1 MRMRST
7 LATGA
12 ALLLLAACGAQND
25 AGGGDGG
32 PITVGLIVP
41 ETGAFGPVA
50 GAQFLQATKVVIGE
64 WNDNGGINGRK
75 IELKVCNDES
85 TAEKSISCYR
95 SLSPKVDLMLG
106 PHIGLNYNAVSS
118 LAARADQLLVTATPH
133 AFPKAD
139 STVFESAVPAEYAIT
154 KGFEFLSSKGFSKI
168 GMLTGNDETGQTAH
182 AAAAKDAKS
191 LGDKLQLFGE
201 TFDVAARD
209 VTAQVSKLKADGV
222 DAVFVWSTGAVVATI
237 LRDIARSGL
246 DVPVLLNYSN
256 LSYGLMGLVPSAAV
270 PANLYFTGTKA
281 FAPTE
286 EDAGQKALVETF
298 SADYLKATQKKA
310 DFNAF
315 AAADAA
321 QTAFTAVKA
330 TKSTSGKD
338 LKKWLEAGHSVPAFN
353 FVFSFS
359 GDNHVGGAD
368 PNQVEIVKWNGT
380 GWDPAS

>member
-1 MRMRST
+1 MRIPST
-7 LATGA
+7 FAAGA
-12 ALLLLAACGAQND
+12 ALLLLAACGAQSD
-25 AGGGDGG
+25 AGDNGSG
-32 PITVGLIVP
+32 PIEVGLIVP
-41 ETGAFGPVA
+41 ETGAFGSVA
-50 GAQFLQATKVVIGE
+50 GEQFLEATKVVVEE
-64 WNDNGGINGRK
+64 WNNNGGINGREIK
-75 IELKVCNDES
+75 LEVCNDES

-106 PHIGLNYNAVSS
+106 PHIGLTYNAVSS
-118 LAARADQLLVTATPH
+118 LAERADQLLVTATPH
-133 AFPKAD
+133 AFPNAD

-154 KGFEFLSSKGFSKI
+154 KGFEFLSGQGFSKI

-182 AAAAKDAKS
+182 DAAAKDAES
-191 LGDKLQLFGE
+191 LGGKVQLSAE

-209 VTAQVSKLKADGV
+209 VTAQVAKLKADGV

-256 LSYGLMGLVPSAAV
+256 LSYGLMGLVPADAV
-270 PANLYFTGTKA
+270 PADLYFTGTKA

-286 EDAGQKALVETF
+286 ENPDQKALIETF

-330 TKSTSGKD
+330 TKSTSGKE
-338 LKKWLEAGHSVPAFN
+338 LKKWLESGDPVAAFN

-359 GDNHVGGAD
+359 SDNHVGGTD
-368 PNQVEIVKWNGT
+368 PDQVEIVKWNGT
-380 GWDPAS
+380 GWDPVG